1 MIDNWICIWDNT
13 EEARYIYV
21 SEGVTAL
28 TGWEPEEVIGMGGFD
43 LFHPEDRENLHRV
56 HETNVYGEKM
66 SSMVSYR
73 HLTKDNSFIPVE
85 TVAHYC
91 HDVIIGCNFLYD
103 ENSIEHKI
111 RANTVDE
118 VFVCKPDGRLQVA
131 GLWND
136 QKTKVI
142 PKPAKDKM
150 WQNNRMILSQ
160 ERRFCL
166 ILNRFVDDLN
176 IVFASNMA
184 RELVSLD
191 TQKAIGTSF
200 FDYVKE
206 KDAEYLDAQIDLARE
221 QNMVVRLRFD
231 WIMDRETNLSEPV
244 EAIVSSTDDGIVMVT
259 RLAPRVLLKQSSQQH
274 GLFHTTLETHAL
286 NQKDMVLIW

>member
-1 MIDNWICIWDNT
+1 MSDNWITIWDNT
-13 EEARYIYV
+13 AEARYVYV
-21 SEGVTAL
+21 SESITAL
-28 TGWEPEEVIGMGGFD
+28 TGWEPEDVIGKDGFD
-43 LFHPEDRENLHRV
+43 LFHPEDHANLHKV
-56 HETNVYGEKM
+56 HLTNVYDEKM

-73 HLTKDNSFIPVE
+73 YLTKNNSYIRLE
-85 TVAHYC
+85 TIIHYC
-91 HDVIIGCNFLYD
+91 HDVIIGSNFLYD

-118 VFVCKPDGRLQVA
+118 VFVCKPDGRLEVA

-136 QKTKVI
+136 KKNRAK
-142 PKPAKDKM
+142 PKLDKDKV
-150 WQNNRMILSQ
+150 WQGNRIILSQ

-166 ILNRFVDDLN
+166 ILNRFADALN

-184 RELVSLD
+184 TELVSLD
-191 TQKAIGTSF
+191 TQKAIGTSL

-231 WIMDRETNLSEPV
+231 WIMDHENNLSEPV

-259 RLAPRVLLKQSSQQH
+259 RLAPRVLVNIQQ
-274 GLFHTTLETHAL
+274 
-286 NQKDMVLIW
+286 